1 MSEPSKY
8 GFRKDKA
15 KEEFAD
21 ATTLNTIKALALDV
35 ELTQMK
41 ITVPANGMQPY
52 NFIGSPKSLPMPVV
66 GLITARKADNHSVLV
81 PSGVG
86 FYIWGSVIT
95 TVNGEKKRAVQ
106 IWVQNGNSFSI
117 DAWVNVQWLVRTYG
131 ENFPDGH
138 AWVIDLS

>member
-35 ELTQMK
+35 EISQAK
-41 ITVPANGMQPY
+41 ITVSANSIQAY

-66 GLITARKADNHSVLV
+66 NLMTVRNTNLLQVQ
-81 PSGVG
+81 SGVDIYV
-86 FYIWGSVIT
+86 FGSNIIT
-95 TVNGEKKRAVQ
+95 TNRQKKRVVQ
-106 IWVQNGNSFSI
+106 VWVQNANAFTI
-117 DAWVNVQWLVRTYG
+117 NAWVNVQWMIRTYG
-131 ENFPDGH
+131 EDFPEGQ
-138 AWVIDLS
+138 AWPMDLS

>member
-35 ELTQMK
+35 EISQAK
-41 ITVPANGMQPY
+41 ITVPANSMQAY

-66 GLITARKADNHSVLV
+66 NLMTVRNTNLLQVQ
-81 PSGVG
+81 SGVDIYV
-86 FYIWGSVIT
+86 FGSNIIT
-95 TVNGEKKRAVQ
+95 TNGQKKRVVQ
-106 IWVQNGNSFSI
+106 VWVQNANAFTI
-117 DAWVNVQWLVRTYG
+117 NAWVNVQWMIRTYG
-131 ENFPDGH
+131 EDFPDGQ
-138 AWVIDLS
+138 AWPMDLS